1 MRKLL
6 ILAVFVITTG
16 SLTAQNKDSIEQ
28 KIGYVSSEKLIR
40 EIPDFTIMNKK
51 ISKLKDDQFK
61 KLKIMRD
68 KFSRKMEAFQRDIYK
83 LRNEEIAARQGELD
97 WLSDNINEF
106 QEQMFVE
113 IGELEKQMW
122 DSIETKFQ
130 RVIEE
135 FAVTNGYTLIFDTT
149 GDKILYKNF
158 SATDINDLVLP
169 EIRHAY

>member
-1 MRKLL
+1 MKKLL

-83 LRNEEIAARQGELD
+83 LRNEEIAARQGELN

>member
-1 MRKLL
+1 M